1 MSYKPK
7 VLDNRS
13 GEISDLV
20 EKLTNSKSAKISAI
34 NLSSKMLIIIFK
46 YLLTIF
52 YSSGYVSCPNYESG
66 QRSVGVI

>member
-20 EKLTNSKSAKISAI
+20 EKLTNSKSANISAI

-52 YSSGYVSCPNYESG
+52 YSSGYVSCPNNESG